1 MSNWIMPFG
10 LAGFS
15 CIVDTA
21 RHVVTGQAM
30 PRPSSFCAVFVS
42 SNLVSLDRTIDATC
56 TYRLH
61 YLYIYIYIYTDIY
74 MCVCI
79 HIYIY
84 IYM

>member
-1 MSNWIMPFG
+1 MPFG

-42 SNLVSLDRTIDATC
+42 SNLVSLGRTIDATC

-61 YLYIYIYIYTDIY
+61 YIYMCVYTYIYIYVGIHIC
-74 MCVCI
+74 MC
-79 HIYIY
+79 IYIY
-84 IYM
+84 VYKRI